1 MQRGVCL
8 ISHTSAVIMASG
20 FSRRMQQNKLFLIYK
35 KQTFI
40 ERTVKTAQK
49 AGFFEVIVVIR
60 PEDYKKCNF
69 PDNVR
74 VVFNRQSNLG
84 QSMSVRLGIMN
95 VRGDHV
101 MFLPID
107 QPLLTAKGLQKIAN
121 FGDKKTIVVPFYDK
135 NPRGPV
141 FFGKYYFK
149 ELMQVTGDTGGRSV
163 RDRHK
168 KNWVCLEF
176 YDEQL
181 KDIDTQREYAQ
192 LFSKKIEIK

>member
-1 MQRGVCL
+1 
-8 ISHTSAVIMASG
+8 MASG
-20 FSRRMQQNKLFLIYK
+20 FSKRMQKNKLFLIYK

-40 ERTVKTAQK
+40 ERTVEIAQK

-69 PDNVR
+69 PDSVR
-74 VVFNRQSNLG
+74 IVFNRQSNLG
-84 QSMSVRLGIMN
+84 QSASVRLGTMS

-121 FGDKKTIVVPFYDK
+121 FGDKKAIVVPFYDK
-135 NPRGPV
+135 KPSGPV
-141 FFGKYYFK
+141 SFGKVYFK
-149 ELMQVTGDTGGRSV
+149 ELMQVSGDTGGCMV
-163 RDRHK
+163 RDRYK
-168 KNWVCLEF
+168 ENWICLEF
-176 YDEQL
+176 CDEQL
-181 KDIDTQREYAQ
+181 KDIDTQKEYAQ